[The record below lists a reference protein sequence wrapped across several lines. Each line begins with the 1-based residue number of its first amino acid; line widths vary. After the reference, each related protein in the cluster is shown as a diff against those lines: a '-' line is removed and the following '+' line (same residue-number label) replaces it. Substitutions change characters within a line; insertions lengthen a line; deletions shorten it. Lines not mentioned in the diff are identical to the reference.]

1 MSDLVLDCPVIHEYL
16 MNYVIKPLQSLG
28 IVQMKFVTWKVEEVK
43 KEDDDDDYTPP
54 TEPLFKLI
62 ALILTDL
69 RKSKKS
75 W

>member
-1 MSDLVLDCPVIHEYL
+1 
-16 MNYVIKPLQSLG
+16 MNYVIKPLQGQG
-28 IVQMKFVTWKVEEVK
+28 IVQMKYVTWKVEEVK
-43 KEDDDDDYTPP
+43 KEDDDDDYTSG

-69 RKSKKS
+69 RKTKKS

>member
-1 MSDLVLDCPVIHEYL
+1 MADLVLDCPVIHEYL
-16 MNYVIKPLQSLG
+16 MNYVIKPLQKEG
-28 IVQMKFVTWKVEEVK
+28 IVQMKYVTWKVEEVK
-43 KEDDDDDYTPP
+43 KDDDDVDYNPG

-69 RKSKKS
+69 RKTKKS